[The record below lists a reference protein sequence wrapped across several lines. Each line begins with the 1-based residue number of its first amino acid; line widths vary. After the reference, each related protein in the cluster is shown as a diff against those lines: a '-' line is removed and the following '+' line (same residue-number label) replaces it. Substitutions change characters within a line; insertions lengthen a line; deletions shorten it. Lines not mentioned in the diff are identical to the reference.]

1 MRGFELCAFA
11 DEADKR
17 IDGQIAA
24 LQKNGIPYL
33 EIRGVDGENIAAIT
47 AEKAK
52 EVKEKLDASGIS
64 VWSVG
69 SPCGKADI
77 DGDEEKE
84 LDRLKHC
91 LELGNILGAKNI
103 RMFSFFMPKGEADK
117 YTDKVL
123 RRLSRFC
130 DTARGCG
137 ITLCHENEKG
147 IYGDI
152 PERCIEI
159 HKAIP
164 EIKSVFDPANF
175 VQCGVNILDAW
186 NKLEPYVYYGH
197 IKDAD
202 ADGNIVP
209 PGMGIGMIR
218 EYLPKFTAKG
228 CSVLT
233 LEPHLAEFAGLSD
246 LEEEGDKSKVGGMSF
261 ANNREA
267 FDYATKSLKAI
278 ISEI

>member
-1 MRGFELCAFA
+1 MRVFELCAFA

-24 LQKNGIPYL
+24 LQKNGISLL
-33 EIRGVDGENIAAIT
+33 EIRGVDGQNIASIT

-52 EVKEKLDASGIS
+52 EVKKKLDASGIS

-147 IYGDI
+147 IYGDVA
-152 PERCIEI
+152 ERCAII
-159 HKAIP
+159 HRALP
-164 EIKSVFDPANF
+164 EIRAVFDPANF
-175 VQCGVNILDAW
+175 VQCGEDTVRAW
-186 NKLEPYVYYGH
+186 EMLSPYVHYMH
-197 IKDAD
+197 IKDASP
-202 ADGNIVP
+202 DGTIVP
-209 PGMGIGMIR
+209 AGKGVGNFP
-218 EYLPKFTAKG
+218 YLLSHYTG
-228 CSVLT
+228 EVLT
-233 LEPHLAEFAGLSD
+233 LEPHLTVFDGLGALENGEKTKINEFAYPSAD
-246 LEEEGDKSKVGGMSF
+246 
-261 ANNREA
+261 AA
-267 FDYATKSLKAI
+267 FDAATDALKALI
-278 ISEI
+278 K

>member
-24 LQKNGIPYL
+24 LQKNGISLL

-147 IYGDI
+147 IYGDVA
-152 PERCIEI
+152 ERCAII
-159 HKAIP
+159 HRALP
-164 EIKSVFDPANF
+164 EIRAVFDPANF
-175 VQCGVNILDAW
+175 VQCGEDTIKAW
-186 NKLEPYVYYGH
+186 ELLSPYVHYMH
-197 IKDAD
+197 IKDALP
-202 ADGNIVP
+202 DGSIVP
-209 PGMGIGMIR
+209 AGTGIGNFP
-218 EYLPKFTAKG
+218 YLLERYTGK
-228 CSVLT
+228 VLT
-233 LEPHLAEFAGLSD
+233 LEPHLKLFDGLGALENGEKTKINEFAYASSG
-246 LEEEGDKSKVGGMSF
+246 
-261 ANNREA
+261 EA
-267 FDYATKSLKAI
+267 FTAAADALKLLI
-278 ISEI
+278 K